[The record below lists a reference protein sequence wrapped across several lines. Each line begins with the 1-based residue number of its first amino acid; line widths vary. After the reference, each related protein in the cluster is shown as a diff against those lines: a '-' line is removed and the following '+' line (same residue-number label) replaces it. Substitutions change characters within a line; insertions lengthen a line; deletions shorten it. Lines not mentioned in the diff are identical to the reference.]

1 MPLLCGVWPLLVP
14 VGAPLGDVPHFSAIL
29 GWGLCW
35 VALGLVLR
43 GSGAQVPSDGA
54 APARASQQ

>member
-1 MPLLCGVWPLLVP
+1 MRVWPIVTIP
-14 VGAPLGDVPHFSAIL
+14 MGSALGDVPHFLAITI
-29 GWGLCW
+29 WGICW